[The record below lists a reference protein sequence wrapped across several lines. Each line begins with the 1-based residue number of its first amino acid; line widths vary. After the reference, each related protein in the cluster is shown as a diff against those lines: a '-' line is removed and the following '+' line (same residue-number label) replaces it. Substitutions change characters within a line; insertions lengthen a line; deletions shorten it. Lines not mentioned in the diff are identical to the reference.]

1 MKNSL
6 NSFTRPFCEGLM
18 AIALCGLTALT
29 CAQTPDPAAP
39 APAPA
44 IAEPAPVAAV
54 AAVPAA
60 APVIAADLCRPLTDQ
75 AMTADFKAASA
86 QSQRKGAD
94 ELSALFDEAINLW
107 QRAGDACTGRAK
119 ERAMRNLQDSRKS
132 RGALSEL
139 LDSGAQCASSH
150 KDADALHELAK
161 QASTERRWLDASLL
175 YRKAENMWE
184 LASESCTG
192 NQQQQALKRREEAE
206 TDGHNTEF
214 CAPVFD
220 RARTLSQKL
229 RAANGA
235 SNEEKTRAS
244 LLAETAWR
252 DASGQCRGSALEASR
267 NNVQTIARDRGT
279 AWVATREAGVMAP
292 EPFPLPSP
300 STAANAAATSPAAPR
315 PASVGTTAAVSVA
328 SVISVGTAGAA
339 TGDRSATGVTASAT
353 VAENGALMSAK
364 AAAGTPSLTTAG
376 KVGTALPA
384 EFIAGSARFSGSF
397 VIANG
402 ADGDSTSYSGTGK
415 VVWDNGDSYEGN
427 LVKGRRQG
435 EGQFVWASGQRYSG
449 TWEQDQPRGQGQM
462 QFTNGNRYQGRVEDG
477 VPEGQG
483 VMRYASGDQ
492 FTGQLKRGSPNGRGV
507 YLWAAGQ
514 RFEGEWLQGVAQGP
528 GTLKFANGDIFDGPV
543 RDGVPY
549 GTGRLV
555 YASGDTYTGNLKNG
569 RPDGEGRFAWKSGDS
584 YVGQWRDG
592 LKEGTGVMTWANGDR
607 WEGRFSKDQQAEGQ
621 LIRKAG

>member
-1 MKNSL
+1 MS
-6 NSFTRPFCEGLM
+6 
-18 AIALCGLTALT
+18 
-29 CAQTPDPAAP
+29 
-39 APAPA
+39 
-44 IAEPAPVAAV
+44 
-54 AAVPAA
+54 
-60 APVIAADLCRPLTDQ
+60 
-75 AMTADFKAASA
+75 ADFKAASA

-119 ERAMRNLQDSRKS
+119 ERALRNLQDSRKS
-132 RGALSEL
+132 RGALNEL

-184 LASESCTG
+184 LAAESCTG

-214 CAPVFD
+214 CAPLFD

-229 RAANGA
+229 RAANSA
-235 SNEEKTRAS
+235 SNDEKTRAS

-252 DASGQCRGSALEASR
+252 DASGQCRGSALEAAR
-267 NNVQTIARDRGT
+267 NNIQTIARDRGT
-279 AWVATREAGVMAP
+279 AWVVTREAGVTA
-292 EPFPLPSP
+292 PLP
-300 STAANAAATSPAAPR
+300 AALPAPTSAPPAASPTAPR
-315 PASVGTTAAVSVA
+315 LASVGTAAAIAPLALANAVGTGGAGAGSGVSAGSSAAVAA
-328 SVISVGTAGAA
+328 S
-339 TGDRSATGVTASAT
+339 
-353 VAENGALMSAK
+353 GALIPAK
-364 AAAGTPSLTTAG
+364 AASTPALTTAG
-376 KVGTALPA
+376 KIGIALPA
-384 EFIAGSARFSGSF
+384 EFVAGSARFSGSF
-397 VIANG
+397 FSANSAANG
-402 ADGDSTSYSGTGK
+402 TDGDGTSYSGSGK
-415 VVWDNGDSYEGN
+415 VVWDNGDSYDGS
-427 LVKGRRQG
+427 LVKGQRQG

-477 VPEGQG
+477 LPEGQG
-483 VMRYASGDQ
+483 VMKYASGDE

-507 YLWAAGQ
+507 YAWASGQ
-514 RFEGEWLQGVAQGP
+514 RFEGEWLQGVAQGA
-528 GTLKFANGDIFDGPV
+528 GTLKFANGDIFEGPV
-543 RDGVPY
+543 RDGVPH

-555 YASGDTYTGNLKNG
+555 YANGDIYTGNFKNG
-569 RPDGEGRFAWKSGDS
+569 RPDGEGRFAWKIGDV
-584 YVGQWRDG
+584 YTGQWRDG

-607 WEGRFSKDQQAEGQ
+607 WEGRFSKDEQADGL